1 MHIRRTAGSSV
12 SFKGR
17 FAAVT
22 AVACATALSV
32 APAALGTGASAAR
45 GRHSHSKTVTL
56 MQKTTKTINVGYPQA
71 LQFKNAK
78 YSCTFRV
85 SGPAAK
91 KVKILSHGS
100 AMGGTICRVKARNN
114 STVAGLDGLA
124 KIKVT
129 ATTVH

>member
-1 MHIRRTAGSSV
+1 MRNTIRPRARLGLVAALACAIALMSV
-12 SFKGR
+12 
-17 FAAVT
+17 AAI
-22 AVACATALSV
+22 AVAKV
-32 APAALGTGASAAR
+32 
-45 GRHSHSKTVTL
+45 RHSHSKTVTL